1 VEWEVPQMVARALVL
16 ALVPMGTWFPQ
27 GAGFAGRESFLF
39 PHGVEA
45 PVSDGPR
52 SSADEG
58 VPPGC
63 FPEIDEASGR
73 AFDGGADSWFG
84 RLGSGLITEGGTW
97 VIADPGRMGIHFI
110 HSTETH
116 RLVGRRGDGPGE
128 FRILTGLWEEEDGAV
143 SVLDMVTGRMTRVDR
158 TGELLDS
165 SRLVAEPGTVLGL
178 MGPAPGG
185 GIVAQ
190 RNLTR
195 HGQPGVGLYR
205 DSLEIVVERD
215 GRAAR
220 VVGPLPGSDRFL
232 EGFPIFP
239 TPFGLRV
246 TYRVLSGGRLL
257 IAPGDRPELRI
268 MDLATGTETVV
279 PVPLESRPVTRDLR
293 DALSRAAQTDS
304 LPWTADL
311 VDRWLSRGD
320 LPTSTPVHG
329 PAHVDRSGWIWVQ
342 EPPVPGAPARY
353 LVLDREGHVH
363 QRITLPAQVRAH
375 GAPFIDADDSHAL
388 FRAEDELGTP
398 FLLVLDRRC
407 ASE

>member
-1 VEWEVPQMVARALVL
+1 MVARALVL

-27 GAGFAGRESFLF
+27 YAGLAGSETFSVA
-39 PHGVEA
+39 HAVEA
-45 PVSDGPR
+45 PVSDGSRSLADQGFPPR
-52 SSADEG
+52 
-58 VPPGC
+58 C
-63 FPEIDEASGR
+63 FPAIDEASAR
-73 AFDGGADSWFG
+73 AYDGGADGWFG
-84 RLGSGLITEGGTW
+84 RLGPGLITGAGTW

-110 HSTETH
+110 HPTEPD
-116 RLVGRRGDGPGE
+116 RLVGRRGEGPGE
-128 FRILTGLWEEEDGAV
+128 FLILTGLWEEEDGAI
-143 SVLDMVTGRMTRVDR
+143 SVLDMVTGRMTRLDHK
-158 TGELLDS
+158 GELNDS
-165 SRLVAEPGTVLGL
+165 FRIAADGAAVLGL

-195 HGQPGVGLYR
+195 NGQPGVGLYR
-205 DSLEIVVERD
+205 DSLEVVVERD
-215 GRAAR
+215 GREVR

-239 TPFGLRV
+239 VPFGLRV

-257 IAPGDRPELRI
+257 IAPGDRQELRI

-279 PVPLESRPVTRDLR
+279 PVPLESQLVTRDLR
-293 DALSRAAQTDS
+293 EALSMTAQTGPT
-304 LPWTADL
+304 PWTMDL
-311 VDRWLSRGD
+311 VDRWLSRGE

-329 PAHVDRSGWIWVQ
+329 QAHVDRSGWIWVQ
-342 EPPVPGAPARY
+342 EPPIPGAPARY

-363 QRITLPAQVRAH
+363 QRIALPAQVPAH

-407 ASE
+407 ASD

>member
-1 VEWEVPQMVARALVL
+1 MVARAWVL
-16 ALVPMGTWFPQ
+16 ALVPMGTWLPQ
-27 GAGFAGRESFLF
+27 DAGFAGSESFLF

-52 SSADEG
+52 PSADEG

-63 FPEIDEASGR
+63 FPEIDEASARGY
-73 AFDGGADSWFG
+73 DGGADGWFG
-84 RLGSGLITEGGTW
+84 RLGPGLITGAGAW
-97 VIADPGRMGIHFI
+97 VIADPGRM
-110 HSTETH
+110 T
-116 RLVGRRGDGPGE
+116 RLDPSGD
-128 FRILTGLWEEEDGAV
+128 
-143 SVLDMVTGRMTRVDR
+143 
-158 TGELLDS
+158 LLDS
-165 SRLVAEPGTVLGL
+165 SRVMAEPGTFLGL

-185 GIVAQ
+185 GLVAQ

-195 HGQPGVGLYR
+195 HGEPGVGLYR

-215 GRAAR
+215 GREVR

-239 TPFGLRV
+239 IPFGLRV

-257 IAPGDRPELRI
+257 IAPGDRDELRI

-279 PVPLESRPVTRDLR
+279 SVPLESQPVTRDMR
-293 DALSRAAQTDS
+293 DALSMAAQAGAT
-304 LPWTADL
+304 PWTAEL
-311 VDRWLSRGD
+311 VDRWLSRGE

-329 PAHVDRSGWIWVQ
+329 QAHVDRSGWIWVQ
-342 EPPVPGAPARY
+342 EPPIPGAPARY

-363 QRITLPAQVRAH
+363 QRITLPAQVPAH

-398 FLLVLDRRC
+398 FLLVLARRC

>member
-1 VEWEVPQMVARALVL
+1 MVARALVL
-16 ALVPMGTWFPQ
+16 ALVPMGTWLPQ
-27 GAGFAGRESFLF
+27 DAGFPGSESFLF

-52 SSADEG
+52 PSADEG

-63 FPEIDEASGR
+63 FPEIDEASAR
-73 AFDGGADSWFG
+73 AYDGGADGWFG
-84 RLGSGLITEGGTW
+84 RLGPGLITGDGTW

-110 HSTETH
+110 HPTGSH
-116 RLVGRRGDGPGE
+116 RLTGRRGEGPGE

-143 SVLDMVTGRMTRVDR
+143 SVLDMVTGRMTRLDPP
-158 TGELLDS
+158 GDLLDS
-165 SRLVAEPGTVLGL
+165 SRVMAEPGTVLGL

-185 GIVAQ
+185 GLVAQ

-195 HGQPGVGLYR
+195 NGEPGVGLYR

-215 GRAAR
+215 GREVR

-239 TPFGLRV
+239 IPFGLRV

-257 IAPGDRPELRI
+257 IAPGDRDELRI

-279 PVPLESRPVTRDLR
+279 PVPLEPQPVTRDMR
-293 DALSRAAQTDS
+293 DALSMAAQAGAT
-304 LPWTADL
+304 PWTMEL
-311 VDRWLSRGD
+311 VDRWLSRGE

-329 PAHVDRSGWIWVQ
+329 QAHVDRSGWIWVQ
-342 EPPVPGAPARY
+342 EPPIPGAPARY

-363 QRITLPAQVRAH
+363 QRITLPAQVPAH
-375 GAPFIDADDSHAL
+375 GAPFIAADDSHAL

-407 ASE
+407 ASQKAAASC